1 MGAET
6 EIEGILLVEDNP
18 GDAKLFE
25 HHLDSESFTGV
36 ASGSDLTH
44 VETLADGI
52 EELATGQYDVV
63 FLDLG
68 LSASS
73 GIETLDLLMDEEPDV
88 PVIVLTGLDDRER
101 AVRAIQRGAQDYLVK
116 GEISGDTLARSLRY
130 AVERRVHTKELRRQ
144 KEQME
149 FFNSILRHD
158 MLNALNVILARAEM
172 LESDLDGEEAESA
185 ESIVSWSHNIIELT
199 DRVRAVLDTLTD
211 GNDPEL
217 KPIDVVPIVEAEAD
231 RVRKIDDGVTVETSV
246 PDEATVLA
254 DDLLTDVIGNI
265 MTNAV
270 EHNDTDAPHLEVTVE
285 SADTEN
291 TVTTRVADN
300 GPGIPPSE
308 RSRVLNRGETGQQ
321 SSGTGFGMYFASSMV
336 EAYGGAVTVED
347 NDPRGTIVDIEIPRL

>member
-6 EIEGILLVEDNP
+6 DIEGILLVEDNP

-36 ASGSDLTH
+36 ASGSDLSH
-44 VETLADGI
+44 VETLTDGI
-52 EELATGQYDVV
+52 AELENGQYDVV

-68 LSASS
+68 LPESS
-73 GIETLDLLMDEEPDV
+73 GIESLDRLMAEDPDV

-130 AVERRVHTKELRRQ
+130 AVERRVRTRELKRQ

-172 LESDLDGEEAESA
+172 LEESLDGDEQESA

-199 DRVRAVLDTLTD
+199 DRVRSVLDTLTD
-211 GNDPEL
+211 DSDLEL
-217 KPIDVVPIVEAEAD
+217 KPIDVVSLVETEAE
-231 RVRKIDDGVTVETSV
+231 RVRKMDDGVTVDTV
-246 PDEATVLA
+246 LPDEASALA
-254 DDLLTDVIGNI
+254 DDLLTDVVGNV

-270 EHNDTDAPHLEVTVE
+270 EHNDTDAPHLSVTVE
-285 SADTEN
+285 SPTDGN
-291 TVTTRVADN
+291 TLLIRVADN
-300 GPGIPPSE
+300 GPGIPDE
-308 RSRVLNRGETGQQ
+308 AKKRVLNRGETGQQ
-321 SSGTGFGMYFASSMV
+321 SGGTGFGMYFANSMV
-336 EAYGGAVTVED
+336 EAYGGGFTIED
-347 NDPRGTIVDIEIPRL
+347 NDPRGTVVSIDVPQS